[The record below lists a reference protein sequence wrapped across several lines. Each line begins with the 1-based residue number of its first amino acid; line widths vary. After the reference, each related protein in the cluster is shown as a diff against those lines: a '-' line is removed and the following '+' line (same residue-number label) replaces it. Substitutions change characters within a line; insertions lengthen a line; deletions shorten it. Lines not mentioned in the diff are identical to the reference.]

1 MASSLLLLLPPW
13 CLLRELRGGVPGGAG
28 GRWVAGGS
36 AAADMGWRRA
46 GGGADG
52 VARRWVL
59 LLCVGS
65 FCIGLLFTDR
75 MWTLPEASEV
85 AIPNKRRAKDAEL
98 TSGDC
103 NIRKVQGKHD
113 YNDMLHILDTRQ
125 DARSLDKTIANLET
139 ELSAARTLQ
148 DSFLNGSPVPEEF
161 RPSEPNGRRKYL
173 MVIGINTAFNS
184 RKRRDS
190 IRNTW
195 MPKGEMRKKLEEE
208 KGIIIRFVIGHS
220 LLSPQAEE
228 CLTMLSFSAISGGI
242 VDRAIH
248 AEDKK
253 HRDFMRLDHVEGY
266 LELSGKTRTYF
277 ATAVALWDANFYV
290 KVDDDVHVN
299 IATLGNILSK
309 HILKPRVYIGC
320 MKSGPVLSDKDV
332 RYYEPEHWKFGEVG
346 NKYFRHATGQ
356 LYAISKD
363 LASYIS
369 LNKHVLH
376 KYINEDVSLGAWLIG
391 LDVEHID
398 DRRLC
403 CGTPPDCEWKAQAG
417 NTCAASFDWKCSG
430 ICNSVQNIWGVHKRC
445 SEGDKALLTAA
456 F

>member
-1 MASSLLLLLPPW
+1 MVV
-13 CLLRELRGGVPGGAG
+13 GGVAPT
-28 GRWVAGGS
+28 
-36 AAADMGWRRA
+36 ADMGWRR

-65 FCIGLLFTDR
+65 FCLGLLFTDR
-75 MWTLPEASEV
+75 MWSLPEADEV
-85 AIPNKRRAKDAEL
+85 AVLPNLRREEEAERK
-98 TSGDC
+98 TGDC
-103 NIRKVQGKHD
+103 NVGKVQGKHD
-113 YNDMLHILDTRQ
+113 YNDMLRVS
-125 DARSLDKTIANLET
+125 DAHHNSQTLDKAIANLET

-148 DSFLNGSPVPEEF
+148 DSFLNGSPVQEDYKA
-161 RPSEPNGRRKYL
+161 SESTGRRKYL
-173 MVIGINTAFNS
+173 MVIGINTAFSS

-195 MPKGEMRKKLEEE
+195 MPTGEIRKKLEEE
-208 KGIIIRFVIGHS
+208 RGIIVRFVIGH
-220 LLSPQAEE
+220 
-228 CLTMLSFSAISGGI
+228 SAISGGI
-242 VDRAIH
+242 VDRAIQ

-253 HRDFMRLDHVEGY
+253 HGDFMRLDHVEGY

-309 HILKPRVYIGC
+309 HISKPRVYIGC

-363 LASYIS
+363 LAAYIS

-430 ICNSVQNIWGVHKRC
+430 ICNSVQNIWGVHKKC
-445 SEGDKALLTAA
+445 SEDEKALLTVS

>member
-1 MASSLLLLLPPW
+1 MS
-13 CLLRELRGGVPGGAG
+13 
-28 GRWVAGGS
+28 
-36 AAADMGWRRA
+36 WRR

-65 FCIGLLFTDR
+65 FCLGLLFTNS

-85 AIPNKRRAKDAEL
+85 ATPNERRGKESEL
-98 TSGDC
+98 MAGDC
-103 NIRKVQGKHD
+103 SIRKVQGNQD
-113 YNDMLHILDTRQ
+113 YSNMLHISDSHR
-125 DARSLDKTIANLET
+125 DAQTLVKTIANLET

-148 DSFLNGSPVPEEF
+148 DSFLNGSPVSEEYKAAE
-161 RPSEPNGRRKYL
+161 STGRRKYL

-184 RKRRDS
+184 RERRDS

-195 MPKGEMRKKLEEE
+195 MPQGEMRKKLEEE

-220 LLSPQAEE
+220 
-228 CLTMLSFSAISGGI
+228 AISGGI
-242 VDRAIH
+242 VDRAIQ
-248 AEDKK
+248 AEDRK
-253 HRDFMRLDHVEGY
+253 HGDFMRLEHVEGY
-266 LELSGKTRTYF
+266 LELSGKTRAYF
-277 ATAVALWDANFYV
+277 ATAVAIWDANFYV

-363 LASYIS
+363 LATYIS
-369 LNKHVLH
+369 INKHVLH

-445 SEGDKALLTAA
+445 SEGEKALLTAS

>member
-1 MASSLLLLLPPW
+1 M
-13 CLLRELRGGVPGGAG
+13 
-28 GRWVAGGS
+28 
-36 AAADMGWRRA
+36 
-46 GGGADG
+46 
-52 VARRWVL
+52 
-59 LLCVGS
+59 LCVGS
-65 FCIGLLFTDR
+65 FCVGLLFTDR

-85 AIPNKRRAKDAEL
+85 AIPNEKRGEDAEL
-98 TSGDC
+98 MSGDC
-103 NIRKVQGKHD
+103 NIRKVQGKPD
-113 YNDMLHILDTRQ
+113 YNDMPHIANTHH
-125 DARSLDKTIANLET
+125 DAQSLDKTIANLET

-148 DSFLNGSPVPEEF
+148 DSILNGSPVSEEYKASG
-161 RPSEPNGRRKYL
+161 PPGRRKYL
-173 MVIGINTAFNS
+173 MVIGINTAFSS

-195 MPKGEMRKKLEEE
+195 MPQGEMRKKLEEE

-220 LLSPQAEE
+220 
-228 CLTMLSFSAISGGI
+228 AISGGI
-242 VDRAIH
+242 VDRAIQ

-253 HRDFMRLDHVEGY
+253 HGDFMRLDHVEGY

-309 HILKPRVYIGC
+309 HIMKPRVYIGC

-332 RYYEPEHWKFGEVG
+332 RYYEPDHWKFGEVG

-363 LASYIS
+363 LAAYIS

-445 SEGDKALLTAA
+445 SEGEKALLTAA

>member
-1 MASSLLLLLPPW
+1 M
-13 CLLRELRGGVPGGAG
+13 
-28 GRWVAGGS
+28 VAGGG
-36 AAADMGWRRA
+36 APAADMGWRR

-65 FCIGLLFTDR
+65 FCLGLLFTDR
-75 MWTLPEASEV
+75 MWTLPEADEV
-85 AIPNKRRAKDAEL
+85 EVPNLRRGEEAERN
-98 TSGDC
+98 TGDC
-103 NIRKVQGKHD
+103 NVRKVQGKQD
-113 YNDMLHILDTRQ
+113 YNDMLHISDTHHNSQ
-125 DARSLDKTIANLET
+125 TLDKTIANLET

-148 DSFLNGSPVPEEF
+148 DSFLNGSPVQEDYKA
-161 RPSEPNGRRKYL
+161 SESTGRRKYL
-173 MVIGINTAFNS
+173 MVIGINTAFSS

-220 LLSPQAEE
+220 
-228 CLTMLSFSAISGGI
+228 AISGGI
-242 VDRAIH
+242 VDRAIQ

-253 HRDFMRLDHVEGY
+253 HGDFMRLDHVEGY

-309 HILKPRVYIGC
+309 HISKPRVYIGC

-363 LASYIS
+363 LAAYIS

-403 CGTPPDCEWKAQAG
+403 CGTPPDCQWKAQAG

-430 ICNSVQNIWGVHKRC
+430 ICNSVQNIWGVHKKC
-445 SEGDKALLTAA
+445 SEDEKALLTAS

>member
-1 MASSLLLLLPPW
+1 MS
-13 CLLRELRGGVPGGAG
+13 
-28 GRWVAGGS
+28 
-36 AAADMGWRRA
+36 WRR
-46 GGGADG
+46 GGGAEG

-65 FCIGLLFTDR
+65 FCLGLLFTNR

-85 AIPNKRRAKDAEL
+85 AIPNERRAKNGEPMA
-98 TSGDC
+98 GDC
-103 NIRKVQGKHD
+103 NTRKVQGKPDYKGIFHISDTQHD
-113 YNDMLHILDTRQ
+113 SQT
-125 DARSLDKTIANLET
+125 LDKTIANLET
-139 ELSAARTLQ
+139 ELSAARILQ
-148 DSFLNGSPVPEEF
+148 DSFLNGSPVSEEYKA
-161 RPSEPNGRRKYL
+161 SEPTGRRKYL

-220 LLSPQAEE
+220 
-228 CLTMLSFSAISGGI
+228 AISGGI
-242 VDRAIH
+242 IDRAIQ

-253 HRDFMRLDHVEGY
+253 HGDFMRLDHVEG
-266 LELSGKTRTYF
+266 
-277 ATAVALWDANFYV
+277 
-290 KVDDDVHVN
+290 
-299 IATLGNILSK
+299 
-309 HILKPRVYIGC
+309 
-320 MKSGPVLSDKDV
+320 DV

-363 LASYIS
+363 LATYIS
-369 LNKHVLH
+369 INKHVLH
-376 KYINEDVSLGAWLIG
+376 KYINEDVSLGSWLIG

-430 ICNSVQNIWGVHKRC
+430 ICNSVQNIWWVHNKC
-445 SEGDKALLTAA
+445 SEGEKALLTAS